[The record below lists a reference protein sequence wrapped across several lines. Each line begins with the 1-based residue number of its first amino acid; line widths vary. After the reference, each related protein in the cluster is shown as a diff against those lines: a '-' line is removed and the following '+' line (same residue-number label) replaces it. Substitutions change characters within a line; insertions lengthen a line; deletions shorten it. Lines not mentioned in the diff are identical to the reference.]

1 MTVHN
6 LLAATTLPVPSDY
19 KAGTV
24 SMWLFTLWAGGF
36 ALLVLPYVLY
46 RLRRYGDTVLLF
58 TWIGGFICSLG
69 EPMLDH
75 LGHLWWPTNLPG
87 PAFSAYDLNV
97 PLLIPPCYVAFVA
110 MTGYFAYRMMNR
122 GLSVRQVFYVWLAI
136 ASTDLALEFP
146 GVLTNVYKYYGNEP
160 FYLGNFPMHWGWLN
174 GTGMLMVGFLL
185 WALVPRLRGLQRGLV
200 LLVPVTA
207 FLGSY
212 GMTSWPA
219 FMSINA
225 NLSTFWMDVVDLGSL
240 ALCLL
245 VVWGVAETVAKR
257 EPAVTGDLAATR
269 ELAAVATNGVPA
281 LASTA
286 RTREHV

>member
-1 MTVHN
+1 MHS
-6 LLAATTLPVPSDY
+6 LLAATTLPVPTDY
-19 KAGTV
+19 QAGNV

-46 RLRRYGDTVLLF
+46 RLVKHHDPVLLF

-110 MTGYFAYRMMNR
+110 MTGYFAYRMMKR

-146 GVLTNVYKYYGNEP
+146 GVLTNVYRYYGREP

-185 WALVPRLRGLQRGLV
+185 WLVVPRLQGIRKALV

-225 NLSTFWMDVVDLGSL
+225 NLSAFWMDVVDLGSL
-240 ALCLL
+240 GLCLL
-245 VVWGVAETVAKR
+245 MVWGVAEAVAKR
-257 EPAVTGDLAATR
+257 VPPAATEPLVTREFAGVATPSTPVLAAT
-269 ELAAVATNGVPA
+269 AVHQEKLG
-281 LASTA
+281 
-286 RTREHV
+286 

>member
-1 MTVHN
+1 
-6 LLAATTLPVPSDY
+6 
-19 KAGTV
+19 
-24 SMWLFTLWAGGF
+24 
-36 ALLVLPYVLY
+36 
-46 RLRRYGDTVLLF
+46 
-58 TWIGGFICSLG
+58 
-69 EPMLDH
+69 
-75 LGHLWWPTNLPG
+75 
-87 PAFSAYDLNV
+87 
-97 PLLIPPCYVAFVA
+97 
-110 MTGYFAYRMMNR
+110 MNR
-122 GLSVRQVFYVWLAI
+122 GLTARQVFYVWLAI

-146 GVLTNVYKYYGNEP
+146 GVLTNVYRYYGNEP

-185 WALVPRLRGLQRGLV
+185 WAVVPRLRGLQKGLV

-219 FMSINA
+219 FMSINSY
-225 NLSTFWMDVVDLGSL
+225 LSPFWMHVVDLGSL

-257 EPAVTGDLAATR
+257 QPAAIGELSVTR
-269 ELAAVATNGVPA
+269 ELAGVATNGAPA
-281 LASTA
+281 LTSTA

>member
-245 VVWGVAETVAKR
+245 VVWGVAETVARR
-257 EPAVTGDLAATR
+257 EPAVTGELAATH
-269 ELAAVATNGVPA
+269 ELAGVATNGVPA

>member
-269 ELAAVATNGVPA
+269 ELAGVATNGVPA